1 MRLIGIM
8 LARNED
14 WVIGLSA
21 RAALMWCDELVV
33 MLHCCRDATFATL
46 TNVLTENDAGR
57 VYVAFDRNPEWE
69 EMRLRE
75 EMLSQARK
83 HGATHIAIIDADEVL
98 TGNALAEVRTMTE
111 ILPDGVCLQVPWFQ
125 LKGGVIGIS
134 HMASAYMSSGMWA
147 HQNSVVAFKDN
158 PAFHWASRDG
168 YDFHHRQPM
177 GLPFTSHHMYNDRAA
192 GCMHLQFLS
201 RRRLIAKQFLY
212 QLMERKRW
220 GYDTES
226 IKKKYVPTVT
236 ESDSAQLAACP
247 ESWWAPYSHL
257 MQYLHIDRE
266 PWQEEECFRLIRE
279 NPGIE
284 AGLDDFGLLARVGR

>member
-1 MRLIGIM
+1 MKLVALM

-21 RAALMWCDELVV
+21 RAALMWCDALIVW
-33 MLHCCRDATFATL
+33 MHCCDDATATIINRL
-46 TNVLTENDAGR
+46 DYNSDGR
-57 VYVAFDRNPEWE
+57 VTYGYDDLLEWE
-69 EMRLRE
+69 EMRLRDN
-75 EMLSQARK
+75 MLNRARQL
-83 HGATHIAIIDADEVL
+83 GATHVAIIDADEVL

-125 LKGGVIGIS
+125 MRADWLGLPQRCIT
-134 HMASAYMSSGMWA
+134 HMCTGLWA

-158 PAFHWASRDG
+158 PKFHWASRDG

-177 GLPFTSHHMYNDRAA
+177 GMPFVSHHMYDNRAA

-201 RRRLIAKQFLY
+201 RRRLIEKQFLY
-212 QLMERKRW
+212 QLTERKRW
-220 GYDTES
+220 GYDTET

-284 AGLDDFGLLARVGR
+284 AGLEDFGLLKRVRV

>member
-1 MRLIGIM
+1 MKLIGLM

-21 RAALMWCDELVV
+21 RAALMWCDALVV
-33 MLHCCRDATFATL
+33 VMHNCTDETEDIVFEDLDEDR
-46 TNVLTENDAGR
+46 VLIYGER
-57 VYVAFDRNPEWE
+57 SKHWE
-69 EMRLRE
+69 EMRYRQTGLDI
-75 EMLSQARK
+75 ARK
-83 HGATHIAIIDADEVL
+83 VGATHIAIIDADEVL

-125 LKGGVIGIS
+125 LRCDALYLPAPDRSI
-134 HMASAYMSSGMWA
+134 AYMSSGMWA
-147 HQNSVVAFKDN
+147 HQNSVVSFKDN
-158 PAFHWASRDG
+158 PKFHWASRDG

-177 GLPFTSHHMYNDRAA
+177 GLPFVSHHMYDNRAS

-212 QLMERKRW
+212 QLTERKRW

-236 ESDSAQLAACP
+236 ESDAAQLAPCP
-247 ESWWAPYSHL
+247 ENWWAPYSHL
-257 MQYLHIDRE
+257 MQYLHVDRE

-284 AGLDDFGLLARVGR
+284 AGLEDFGLLKGVAR